1 MSIVTLPPG
10 WRVTQD
16 GGDGLPLLVI
26 EAAPVTEAL
35 IEMIDIYYRS
45 APYAL
50 PARCQVNNL
59 AIIRP
64 GDTIAMLSQLQCGW
78 P

>member
-1 MSIVTLPPG
+1 MLITLPPG

-16 GGDGLPLLVI
+16 EAGLPLLAI

-50 PARCQVNNL
+50 PARCQVNQL

-64 GDTIAMLSQLQCGW
+64 GDTIATLSQLQCEW